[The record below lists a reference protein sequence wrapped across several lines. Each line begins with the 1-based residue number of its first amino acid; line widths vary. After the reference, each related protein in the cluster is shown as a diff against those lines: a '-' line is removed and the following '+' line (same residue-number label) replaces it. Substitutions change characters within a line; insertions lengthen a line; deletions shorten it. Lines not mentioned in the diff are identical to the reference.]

1 MTPEIYVIGSVVLAV
16 MMVAILSSS
25 SSGAGS
31 REGQTKCP
39 RCGAE
44 LQDVGSGV
52 GGIGW
57 IYYVVPRILV
67 LTCPSCGIS
76 NRLWA

>member
-1 MTPEIYVIGSVVLAV
+1 MGGEGEK
-16 MMVAILSSS
+16 
-25 SSGAGS
+25 SGTGENVGPRGES
-31 REGQTKCP
+31 PMKCL

-44 LQDVGSGV
+44 LQDVGSGM

-67 LTCPSCGIS
+67 LTCPSCGYS
-76 NRLWA
+76 KQSWA